1 MNRSGDGALLTL
13 SHVSIAYGS
22 IVAVEDVSFDVAEGE
37 FFCIVGANGSGKSTL
52 IRGILGLTPLAGG
65 RVDLETGLDGA
76 AYVPQVEGAD
86 RDFPA
91 TVWEIVLT
99 GTQRRGRRIPFY
111 TRSDK
116 EAATAALSAFEISD
130 LAGRRIGKLSGGQ
143 MQRVLL
149 ARAMCRGPKL
159 LLLDEPCSG
168 LDADS
173 RRGFYELLARLNRE
187 RRTTIVM
194 VSHDLDEVAA
204 HASRVAVMARR
215 LLFVGSPGAWRSGA
229 WKASVLDS
237 DVLDS
242 DIPGPGGVPVLSE
255 APA

>member
-1 MNRSGDGALLTL
+1 MDRSGNGVLLAL

-22 IVAVEDVSFDVAEGE
+22 TVAVEDVSFDVAEGE

-52 IRGILGLTPLAGG
+52 IRGILGLIPLAGG
-65 RVDLETGLDGA
+65 HVDLETGSDGA

-99 GTQRRGRRIPFY
+99 GTQRRGRRVPFY
-111 TRSDK
+111 TRADK
-116 EAATAALSAFEISD
+116 SAALAALDAFEIAD

-173 RRGFYELLARLNRE
+173 RRSFYDLLARLHRE

-204 HASRVAVMARR
+204 RATRVAVLERR
-215 LLFVGSPGAWRSGA
+215 LLFTGPPEARRGGEWKVSLLSPE
-229 WKASVLDS
+229 
-237 DVLDS
+237 
-242 DIPGPGGVPVLSE
+242 GVPAFAEVS
-255 APA
+255 A

>member
-1 MNRSGDGALLTL
+1 MSPADDKTLLTL

-22 IVAVEDVSFDVAEGE
+22 IAAVEDVSFDVAEGE

-52 IRGILGLTPLAGG
+52 IRGILGLTPLSGG
-65 RVDLETGLDGA
+65 RVALKTGPDGA
-76 AYVPQVEGAD
+76 AYVPQVEGTD

-99 GTQRRGRRIPFY
+99 GTQRRGWRAPFY
-111 TRSDK
+111 TRADR
-116 EAATAALSAFEISD
+116 TAAKAALDAFEIAD
-130 LAGRRIGKLSGGQ
+130 LADRRIGKLSGGQ

-173 RRGFYELLARLNRE
+173 RRSFYDLLARLHRE

-194 VSHDLDEVAA
+194 VSHDLDEVAYRA
-204 HASRVAVMARR
+204 THVAVMARR
-215 LLFVGSPGAWRSGA
+215 LLFVGAPEAWRSGE
-229 WKASVLDS
+229 WKVSILDS
-237 DVLDS
+237 GILDP
-242 DIPGPGGVPVLSE
+242 DGVPVLTEVS
-255 APA
+255 A

>member
-52 IRGILGLTPLAGG
+52 IRGILGLIPLAGG
-65 RVDLETGLDGA
+65 RVALETGPDGA

-91 TVWEIVLT
+91 TVREIVLT
-99 GTQRRGRRIPFY
+99 GTQRRGRRVPFY
-111 TRSDK
+111 TRADK
-116 EAATAALSAFEISD
+116 DAASAALDAFEIAD
-130 LAGRRIGKLSGGQ
+130 LADRRIGKLSGGQ

-173 RRGFYELLARLNRE
+173 RRGLYDLLTRLHRD
-187 RRTTIVM
+187 RQTTIVM

-204 HASRVAVMARR
+204 RATRVAVLARR
-215 LLFVGSPGAWRSGA
+215 LLFAGPTEAWRGGG
-229 WKASVLDS
+229 WKVSLLS
-237 DVLDS
+237 
-242 DIPGPGGVPVLSE
+242 PEGVPAFAEV
-255 APA
+255 PA

>member
-1 MNRSGDGALLTL
+1 M
-13 SHVSIAYGS
+13 
-22 IVAVEDVSFDVAEGE
+22 
-37 FFCIVGANGSGKSTL
+37 
-52 IRGILGLTPLAGG
+52 
-65 RVDLETGLDGA
+65 
-76 AYVPQVEGAD
+76 
-86 RDFPA
+86 
-91 TVWEIVLT
+91 T
-99 GTQRRGRRIPFY
+99 GTQRRGWRIPFY
-111 TRSDK
+111 TRADK

-204 HASRVAVMARR
+204 RASRVAVMARR
-215 LLFVGSPGAWRSGA
+215 LLFVGTPDAWRSGA
-229 WKASVLDS
+229 WKASILDS
-237 DVLDS
+237 GILD
-242 DIPGPGGVPVLSE
+242 PEGVPVLSE
-255 APA
+255 VSA

>member
-1 MNRSGDGALLTL
+1 MSPAGGKTLLAL

-22 IVAVEDVSFDVAEGE
+22 TVAVEDVSFDVAEGE

-65 RVDLETGLDGA
+65 RVDLEAGLDGA

-116 EAATAALSAFEISD
+116 DAASAALDAFEIAD
-130 LAGRRIGKLSGGQ
+130 LTGRRIGKLSGGQ

-159 LLLDEPCSG
+159 LFLDEPCSG

-173 RRGFYELLARLNRE
+173 RRGFYELLARLHRE

-204 HASRVAVMARR
+204 RASRVAVMARR
-215 LLFVGSPGAWRSGA
+215 LLFVGSTDAWRSGE
-229 WKASVLDS
+229 WKVSLLS
-237 DVLDS
+237 
-242 DIPGPGGVPVLSE
+242 PEGVPAFAEVS
-255 APA
+255 A

>member
-1 MNRSGDGALLTL
+1 M
-13 SHVSIAYGS
+13 I
-22 IVAVEDVSFDVAEGE
+22 
-37 FFCIVGANGSGKSTL
+37 
-52 IRGILGLTPLAGG
+52 PLAGG
-65 RVDLETGLDGA
+65 RVALETGPDGA
-76 AYVPQVEGAD
+76 VYVPQVEGAD

-116 EAATAALSAFEISD
+116 EAAKAALSAFEISD

-204 HASRVAVMARR
+204 RASRVAVMARR
-215 LLFVGSPGAWRSGA
+215 LLFMGTPDAWRYSDR
-229 WKASVLDS
+229 KSV
-237 DVLDS
+237 V
-242 DIPGPGGVPVLSE
+242 
-255 APA
+255 

>member
-1 MNRSGDGALLTL
+1 MDRSGDGVLLSL

-52 IRGILGLTPLAGG
+52 TRGILGLTPLAGG
-65 RVDLETGLDGA
+65 RIDLKTGPGGA

-91 TVWEIVLT
+91 TVWEIVLA
-99 GTQRRGRRIPFY
+99 GTQRRGWRIPFY
-111 TRSDK
+111 THADK
-116 EAATAALSAFEISD
+116 AAAKAALAAFEISD
-130 LAGRRIGKLSGGQ
+130 LADRRIGKLSGGQ

-168 LDADS
+168 LDEES
-173 RRGFYELLARLNRE
+173 RRAFYVLLTRLHRE

-194 VSHDLDEVAA
+194 VSHDLDEVAER
-204 HASRVAVMARR
+204 ASRVAVMARR
-215 LLFVGSPGAWRSGA
+215 LLFVGTPDAWRSGV
-229 WKASVLDS
+229 WKAPSLDS
-237 DVLDS
+237 E
-242 DIPGPGGVPVLSE
+242 GVPAFVE
-255 APA
+255 VPA